1 MDHFRADGARVHVA
15 HIYADLHPGAQVGST
30 LDTLEPRCP
39 SATTPPAR
47 HSPRHGR

>member
-15 HIYADLHPGAQVGST
+15 HIYADLHPGAQVGSS

-39 SATTPPAR
+39 SATL
-47 HSPRHGR
+47 HPRRITVLKE